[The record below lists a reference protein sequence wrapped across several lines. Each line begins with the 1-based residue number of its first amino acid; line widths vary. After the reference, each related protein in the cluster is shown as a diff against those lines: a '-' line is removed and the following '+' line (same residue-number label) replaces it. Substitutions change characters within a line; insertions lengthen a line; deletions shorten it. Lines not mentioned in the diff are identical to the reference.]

1 MGLAE
6 KLGVGWQ
13 RPLVAAAC
21 ELFLFTVAVTL
32 VVVIIISLGVN
43 NVRIYASLGAQAYL
57 SMQPHIC
64 QQNPV

>member
-21 ELFLFTVAVTL
+21 ELFLFTVAVTQ
-32 VVVIIISLGVN
+32 VVVITISLGI
-43 NVRIYASLGAQAYL
+43 IYASLGAQAYL
-57 SMQPHIC
+57 SLQPHIC

>member
-21 ELFLFTVAVTL
+21 ELFLFTLAVTQ
-32 VVVIIISLGVN
+32 VVVITISLGVN
-43 NVRIYASLGAQAYL
+43 NIYASLGAKAYL
-57 SMQPHIC
+57 SLQPHIC